1 MCVRVQRLC
10 LNYHGTEDVVIF
22 SLLVRQLFLG
32 CLPEEQ
38 DKWEESAM
46 ASREAYNAL
55 RKKVQLVM

>member
-1 MCVRVQRLC
+1 MC
-10 LNYHGTEDVVIF
+10 LNYYGAEDVVIF

-32 CLPEEQ
+32 CLPEER